1 MFSQHLDLPGSED
14 MCTNKIRVSRSGD
27 YLRLLIIYNV
37 DKVFNRVYI
46 YIDYGIDI

>member
-14 MCTNKIRVSRSGD
+14 MCTNKIRVSRSED

-37 DKVFNRVYI
+37 DEVSDVAHNI
-46 YIDYGIDI
+46 YAIQI